1 MECLKTVESAIAVI
15 AIQGLSNP
23 AKAFISFF
31 LSFFLSSVM
40 APMFQEAP
48 VAATAAKGAADGAAN
63 GLPLKSR
70 ASLLARTL
78 ASHPTRSLQF
88 LRKLDEQEATE
99 PLQAKVK
106 LRVIVVG
113 GGLGGLACAIALARR
128 GHTVTVLEQAVQLG
142 EVGKGGKGA
151 PAAR

>member
-1 MECLKTVESAIAVI
+1 
-15 AIQGLSNP
+15 
-23 AKAFISFF
+23 
-31 LSFFLSSVM
+31 M
-40 APMFQEAP
+40 APSFQESPIASA
-48 VAATAAKGAADGAAN
+48 VNGTAN
-63 GLPLKSR
+63 GAINGHPLKFK
-70 ASLLARTL
+70 ASFANTV

-88 LRKLDEQEATE
+88 LKKLNEQEAKE

-142 EVGKGGKGA
+142 EVRCL
-151 PAAR
+151 PADNDLCKLTIL